1 MAAIVQDVEP
11 DAAYCAKATPKVMRS
26 KALVVVGEIPR
37 TATNKIEKFKLHKAF
52 LEQSHP

>member
-1 MAAIVQDVEP
+1 MQDVEP